1 MRRFLLRVWL
11 ISPQWVHIL
20 ASRIMR
26 PRFRMA
32 VSALVF
38 DDQKRILLFRHTY
51 RKLEW
56 GIPTGGLE
64 YWEQPH
70 EAVAREFFEETGL
83 TIAVRRLL
91 MADSS
96 KYDRHVSLV
105 YLCDIVG
112 GEFKASDEVCEM
124 KYFDVEHLPP
134 MLFDEKDLIRSVYK
148 DLFGTSASESFR

>member
-1 MRRFLLRVWL
+1 
-11 ISPQWVHIL
+11 
-20 ASRIMR
+20 
-26 PRFRMA
+26 MA
-32 VSALVF
+32 VSAMVF

-70 EAVAREFFEETGL
+70 DAVVREFHEETGL

-91 MADSS
+91 LADSS
-96 KYDRHVSLV
+96 QYDQHVSLV

-112 GEFKASDEVCEM
+112 GEFQASDEVCEM
-124 KYFDVEHLPP
+124 RYYDVNHLPP
-134 MLFDEKDLIRSVYK
+134 MLFDEKDLIRSIHRTLFEDSAKVY
-148 DLFGTSASESFR
+148 SR

>member
-1 MRRFLLRVWL
+1 MRRFLLDVWR

-20 ASRIMR
+20 ASRMLR

-38 DDQKRILLFRHTY
+38 DDQGRILLFRHTY
-51 RKLEW
+51 RRLEW

-64 YWEQPH
+64 YWEQPQ
-70 EAVAREFFEETGL
+70 EAVVREFFEETHL

-96 KYDRHVSLV
+96 QYDRHVSLV
-105 YLCDIVG
+105 YLCEIVG
-112 GEFKASDEVCEM
+112 GEFQASDEVCEM
-124 KYFDVEHLPP
+124 KYFDVQQLPP
-134 MLFDEKDLIRSVYK
+134 MLFDEKDLIRAVHQ
-148 DLFGTSASESFR
+148 DLFTKNNLLS

>member
-1 MRRFLLRVWL
+1 M
-11 ISPQWVHIL
+11 WVHVL
-20 ASRIMR
+20 AIRLLS

-38 DDQKRILLFRHTY
+38 DDQQRILLFRHTY

-64 YWEQPH
+64 YGEQPH
-70 EAVAREFFEETGL
+70 DAVAREFFEETGL

-91 MADSS
+91 LADSS
-96 KYDRHVSLV
+96 QYARHVSLV
-105 YLCDIVG
+105 YLCDIVS
-112 GEFKASDEVCEM
+112 GEFRESDEVCEM

-134 MLFDEKDLIRSVYK
+134 MLFDEKDLIRSVYR
-148 DLFGTSASESFR
+148 DLFGTSASESLR